1 MNEELESSKEE
12 LQSVNEELNTV
23 NTQLQHKVGE
33 LEVAN
38 SDCAIS

>member
-1 MNEELESSKEE
+1 
-12 LQSVNEELNTV
+12 VNEEINTV

-38 SDCAIS
+38 SDLRISSRPKR